1 MQNWRNNE
9 LLINNFNT
17 FEEVFCNKIVN
28 LEYSI
33 DYNDFYEEI
42 AKLTIKFIYDRYQKK
57 YVTILFTDVETLD
70 MKGGFFPFFQVMGL
84 QIVDQLER
92 GLECR
97 YEISDEDGGAIYFT
111 CQEITILEVSEVI

>member
-1 MQNWRNNE
+1 MQNWRKNE

-57 YVTILFTDVETLD
+57 YVTILFTDVESLD
-70 MKGGFFPFFQVMGL
+70 MKGGSS
-84 QIVDQLER
+84 
-92 GLECR
+92 
-97 YEISDEDGGAIYFT
+97 YGAAN
-111 CQEITILEVSEVI
+111 C

>member
-1 MQNWRNNE
+1 MPPTYMDLIKNNLNE
-9 LLINNFNT
+9 AL
-17 FEEVFCNKIVN
+17 KAQ
-28 LEYSI
+28 S
-33 DYNDFYEEI
+33 
-42 AKLTIKFIYDRYQKK
+42 
-57 YVTILFTDVETLD
+57 LD

-111 CQEITILEVSEVI
+111 CQEISILEVSEVI